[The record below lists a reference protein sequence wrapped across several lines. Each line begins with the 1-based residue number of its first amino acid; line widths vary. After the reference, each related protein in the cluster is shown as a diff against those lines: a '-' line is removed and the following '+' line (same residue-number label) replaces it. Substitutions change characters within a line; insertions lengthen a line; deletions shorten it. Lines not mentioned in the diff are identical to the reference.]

1 MHNSLSSLSLS
12 AALDDGLEPKGLVL
26 EFALVDVLKMF
37 GSRDLKVRGPVLCR
51 VIGGGPE

>member
-37 GSRDLKVRGPVLCR
+37 GSRDLKVEGPVLCR
-51 VIGGGPE
+51 AVVGGPE